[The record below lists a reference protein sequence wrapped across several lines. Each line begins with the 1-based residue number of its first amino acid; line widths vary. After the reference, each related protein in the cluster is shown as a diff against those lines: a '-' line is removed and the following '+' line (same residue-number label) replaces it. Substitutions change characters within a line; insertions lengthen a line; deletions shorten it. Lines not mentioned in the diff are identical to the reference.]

1 MRRRARHSCSPTMG
15 YIWSDG
21 RPSSEIRRAV
31 NWQLGTPDSIPDGG
45 QLPGRACPLSRGVM
59 NIDDMR
65 QPDSVFTK
73 TPPHLT
79 GTADGLSAGAPPVNS
94 SGVMSTATP
103 GDTSAIR
110 SSFNCG
116 SSLQIPS
123 HDFSNASMASWYP
136 QTELNELRIA
146 EVSPGVAV
154 LITPLL

>member
-1 MRRRARHSCSPTMG
+1 
-15 YIWSDG
+15 
-21 RPSSEIRRAV
+21 
-31 NWQLGTPDSIPDGG
+31 
-45 QLPGRACPLSRGVM
+45 M

-79 GTADGLSAGAPPVNS
+79 GTADGLSAGAPAVNS
-94 SGVMSTATP
+94 SGVMSTVTP

-136 QTELNELRIA
+136 QTELPLCWEGIWRLDPQLNELRIA

-154 LITPLL
+154 LI